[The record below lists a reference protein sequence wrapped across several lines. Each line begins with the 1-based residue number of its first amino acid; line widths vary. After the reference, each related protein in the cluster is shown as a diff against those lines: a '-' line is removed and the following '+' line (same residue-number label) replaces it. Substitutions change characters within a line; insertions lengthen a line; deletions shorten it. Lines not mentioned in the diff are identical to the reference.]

1 MKFYKF
7 RFFTKYIIFML
18 ITIHE
23 EYLTMIN
30 FYYIL
35 NDEYISPSE
44 RSLFFFTYEH
54 FIRKENK

>member
-1 MKFYKF
+1 
-7 RFFTKYIIFML
+7 
-18 ITIHE
+18 
-23 EYLTMIN
+23 MIN

-35 NDEYISPSE
+35 IDEYILPSE